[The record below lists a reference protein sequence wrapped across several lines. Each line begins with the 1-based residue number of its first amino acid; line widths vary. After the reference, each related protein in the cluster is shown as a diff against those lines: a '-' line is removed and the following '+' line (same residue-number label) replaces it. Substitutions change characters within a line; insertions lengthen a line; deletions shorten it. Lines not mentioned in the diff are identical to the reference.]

1 MTKRPD
7 GVWNKIL
14 AFVVVSCYI
23 FLMIKNGFLRM
34 EIKDAMVHK
43 FCVRIGG
50 EGERNAD

>member
-23 FLMIKNGFLRM
+23 FLMIKTDIFRM
-34 EIKDAMVHK
+34 NIKDAMVHE

-50 EGERNAD
+50 EVETNAD